1 MGSESPKWEY
11 NLAVSGRERQRE
23 GQFRRRRLHIAIAL
37 ILVICAISP
46 FVESAANMND
56 SVFATGYDNETTLA
70 ILVLLLELVISL
82 AGLLVCLCR
91 NLQLGD
97 RVVIKHSP
105 LTCESDFGTKIP
117 ELSPPTPL
125 RI

>member
-1 MGSESPKWEY
+1 MT
-11 NLAVSGRERQRE
+11 ARERQRNR
-23 GQFRRRRLHIAIAL
+23 QSRRRAFHALIAL

-46 FVESAANMND
+46 FVESAVNWND

-82 AGLLVCLCR
+82 AGLLVCVCQ
-91 NLQLGD
+91 NLQLGE
-97 RVVIKHSP
+97 RIVIKHLGLLP
-105 LTCESDFGTKIP
+105 ESDFGAEIAD
-117 ELSPPTPL
+117 LSPPAPL